1 MYPAD
6 LRNVALGK
14 GRTAALA
21 DPTNKHTIENLSL
34 TLSNS
39 LQLKLHKDLTFD
51 ASYNINN
58 YRRLYKDRTAANI
71 YSDAVGVT
79 KTTTHY
85 QKDTYR
91 ERPYEYTYH
100 NVDAYFTYEH
110 SWNKEHNFKAVAG
123 YELRKIPTC
132 GQHRRAVRTGQ
143 RPDRFVQL
151 GQRRH
156 LLARTAG
163 YLGLQDAR
171 FLRPHQLRLQGQV
184 SLRSLDARRRHV
196 ALRQKGSL
204 GLLPLGVGRL
214 ALHRRAVHG
223 GRPPLVGQR

>member
-1 MYPAD
+1 MFVPYNPDGSIVMYPAD

-79 KTTTHY
+79 KTPTT
-85 QKDTYR
+85 TS
-91 ERPYEYTYH
+91 T
-100 NVDAYFTYEH
+100 
-110 SWNKEHNFKAVAG
+110 
-123 YELRKIPTC
+123 PTSP
-132 GQHRRAVRTGQ
+132 TN
-143 RPDRFVQL
+143 
-151 GQRRH
+151 
-156 LLARTAG
+156 TAG
-163 YLGLQDAR
+163 T
-171 FLRPHQLRLQGQV
+171 
-184 SLRSLDARRRHV
+184 RSTTSRRSRV
-196 ALRQKGSL
+196 
-204 GLLPLGVGRL
+204 
-214 ALHRRAVHG
+214 
-223 GRPPLVGQR
+223 